1 MREAVPPVWKPR
13 VRLIPLF
20 VALVLAAG
28 TVALSADEAQA
39 QTPQIPTPLEHFGH
53 EIGDEGFLADWNE
66 LTAYYQAVADA
77 SPRMVLDTLGPTT
90 LGEPFIRLTITSE
103 ENLGRLDRFLEIQ
116 QKLADPRQ
124 ISSEAELEALNEEGR
139 TVVLITSHIHSTE
152 VAAGQM
158 PARLVYNLATSSD
171 PDVLEILD
179 ETIIVLIPSLNPDGT
194 QMVSDWWREWK
205 GTQFEG
211 APLPR
216 LYHHYIGHNN
226 NRDWFFFA
234 QVETRMTVLDAH
246 NKWKPQIVHD
256 IHQMGNQ
263 GARFFVPPY
272 IDPVEPNVDPRLI
285 AGLNQLGQYIAAEM
299 TRDGMDGVVT
309 HAIFDIFT
317 PARAYM
323 HYHGGVRILSETAR
337 SEWANPIHQEMRDL
351 RPTRDYDPRVMSVN
365 FPSPWEGG
373 RWGLDDAVDYMEAGA
388 MALLRN
394 AAKNRAF
401 WLSNFVEIHRDAVRG
416 WDRWPQAWVIPA
428 GQENRMGVE
437 HLLRVLTT
445 GNVEVHRA
453 ESDLQV
459 AGGATYPA
467 GSWVIPMQQPYA
479 AFAQTMLEAQAYPDL
494 REYPGGPPIRPYDA
508 TAHTLPLLFGVDA
521 VPVESFAAAS
531 GGPELSDPIEQR
543 TEPTFEVPGF
553 VTGPDAPR
561 IGLYRAY
568 DEPMPQGW
576 TRWLFDG
583 AGIAYEEVRNADV
596 RAGALADRF
605 DVLIFQ
611 DQSPGSILN
620 GFSPNRMPP
629 PYAGGVG
636 QEGVEALRDFV
647 EKGGRLVAIDEAT
660 DFAIESLELDVRNA
674 VADLDSAD
682 FYIPGSILRL
692 ELDPDHRI
700 SEGLPAENVAWYWRT
715 SRAFQVN
722 DDRARVIGSYAEDA
736 PRLAGWVLGEEYV
749 AGKPALVEVD
759 VGAGSVLLFGF
770 QPNFRGQT
778 VGLWP
783 LLFNSLR

>member
-1 MREAVPPVWKPR
+1 MPRPPR
-13 VRLIPLF
+13 SIHTLGLATLA
-20 VALVLAAG
+20 ALVGMHLGG
-28 TVALSADEAQA
+28 TGLQA
-39 QTPQIPTPLEHFGH
+39 QVAQVPTPLEHFGH
-53 EIGDEGFLADWNE
+53 EIGSDGFLADWDE
-66 LTAYYQAVADA
+66 LTAYYAAVAEA

-90 LGEPFIRLTITSE
+90 LGEPFVRLTISSE
-103 ENLGRLDRFLEIQ
+103 ENLAGLDRFLEIQ
-116 QKLADPRQ
+116 EKLADPRKV
-124 ISSEAELEALNEEGR
+124 SGEAELDGLLAEGR

-158 PARLVYNLATSSD
+158 PARLVYNLATSTE
-171 PDVLEILD
+171 PDVLEILE

-194 QMVSDWWREWK
+194 QMVSRWWRQWQ
-205 GTQFEG
+205 GTEFEG

-234 QVETRMTVLDAH
+234 QVETRMTVLEAH
-246 NKWKPQIVHD
+246 NRWRPQIVHD
-256 IHQMGNQ
+256 VHQMGNQ

-285 AGLNQLGQYIAAEM
+285 AGLNQLGQYMAAEM

-309 HAIFDIFT
+309 HAIFDIYT

-337 SEWANPIHQEMRDL
+337 SDWANPVHQRMQDL
-351 RPTRDYDPRVMSVN
+351 RPTRDYDPRVMSAN

-394 AAKNRAF
+394 AAKNRDF
-401 WLSNFVEIHRDAVRG
+401 WLRNFVEIHRDAVDG
-416 WDRWPQAWVIPA
+416 WDRWPEAWVIPA
-428 GQENRMGVE
+428 GQENEMGMD

-453 ESDLQV
+453 EAELRV
-459 AGGATYPA
+459 AGGATFPA
-467 GSWVIPMQQPYA
+467 GSYVIPMQQPYA
-479 AFAQTMLEAQAYPDL
+479 AFAQTMLEAQEYPDL

-508 TAHTLPLLFGVDA
+508 TAHTLPLLFGVEA
-521 VPVESFAAAS
+521 VRVESFAAAS
-531 GGPELSDPIEQR
+531 GPPALSDPIEQR
-543 TEPTFEVPGF
+543 TEPTFQVPEF
-553 VTGPDAPR
+553 LTGPGAPR

-568 DEPMPQGW
+568 QEPMPQGW

-583 AGIAYEEVRNADV
+583 AGIDYQEVRNEDV
-596 RAGALADRF
+596 QAGNLGDRF

-611 DQSPGSILN
+611 DQSPSSILN
-620 GFSPNRMPP
+620 GFSPDEMPA
-629 PYAGGVG
+629 PYAGGVER
-636 QEGVEALRDFV
+636 EGLEALREFV
-647 EKGGRLVAIDEAT
+647 EAGGRLVAVDEAT
-660 DFAIESLELDVRNA
+660 DFVTRGLDLRVRNA
-674 VADLDSAD
+674 VADLDDAD

-692 ELDPDHRI
+692 EMDPTHPM
-700 SEGLPAENVAWYWRT
+700 SEGIPAENIAWYWRT
-715 SRAFQVN
+715 SRAFEVS
-722 DDRARVIGSYAEDA
+722 DERARVVGRYGEGD
-736 PRLAGWVLGEEYV
+736 PRLAGWVLGAEHV
-749 AGKPALVEVD
+749 AGKPALVEVE
-759 VGAGSVLLFGF
+759 VGQGSVVLFGF

-783 LLFNSLR
+783 LFFNSFR